1 MEKIKITNGINGTNY
16 RLETREASLV
26 RLNEGIY
33 ALELRIEPKEGE
45 DTTQPRAIHHYDE
58 VNNKV
63 ITQIFLNEDR
73 VKELSGV
80 FTSEVI
86 RSESIKLD
94 KGLVKLTR
102 NNLLDLDSFSYPE
115 FLIVDESY
123 DDKYDKTYTKFT
135 KVFYESTNVTKSGR
149 VNLKFYRKYPNKQG
163 KNSYINVTLNKSLTE
178 DGDMIC
184 KYNSSGSVS
193 KFKRRIYLN
202 AFEHLN
208 LWIELKDVELDKPK
222 ELLIKSDEKISSTAV
237 SPNSLCMNAKKF
249 HLSHC
254 NYSNTIEVES
264 VDPTLK
270 IIESGYYSIVYYDN
284 GSFDLVSTN
293 ELKLWCKLKSNQN
306 SDKIIIDKFE
316 PENYYKVTPN
326 YLIKNLSP
334 FAKGTWSKLKS
345 GKIQMKIT
353 HKVEVNYNFP
363 K

>member
-123 DDKYDKTYTKFT
+123 DDMIDNVDRLKCIITLI
-135 KVFYESTNVTKSGR
+135 ENLSTLSENDF
-149 VNLKFYRKYPNKQG
+149 ND
-163 KNSYINVTLNKSLTE
+163 ILNK
-178 DGDMIC
+178 M
-184 KYNSSGSVS
+184 
-193 KFKRRIYLN
+193 
-202 AFEHLN
+202 
-208 LWIELKDVELDKPK
+208 
-222 ELLIKSDEKISSTAV
+222 LLII
-237 SPNSLCMNAKKF
+237 
-249 HLSHC
+249 
-254 NYSNTIEVES
+254 
-264 VDPTLK
+264 
-270 IIESGYYSIVYYDN
+270 YSII
-284 GSFDLVSTN
+284 
-293 ELKLWCKLKSNQN
+293 SN
-306 SDKIIIDKFE
+306 
-316 PENYYKVTPN
+316 
-326 YLIKNLSP
+326 
-334 FAKGTWSKLKS
+334 
-345 GKIQMKIT
+345 
-353 HKVEVNYNFP
+353 
-363 K
+363 